1 MIVYKNFLRLI
12 CTKVISTIIYVVIF
26 LFISF
31 MTLKSQNS
39 QVSEFAET
47 PLTVNIIDRDGSELS
62 KHLISYLKS
71 KHDVIIIDEKGKT
84 NEEILRKLKKDI
96 SLQRIHAGIIINKNM
111 EENVMSGK
119 KALITFKDDRKKS
132 GFYMDLQLNTYL
144 TFAASVK
151 KTQGYFD
158 FQRIEKALQVN
169 TKVNKI
175 SFQKNT
181 SVNIWFKIFF
191 NFLGWIVFSVVLN
204 SVGWAMFELNN
215 ERLKMRNNVSPVSTF
230 RFVCENFLAQLTI
243 VIFILSI
250 LIGFAIITNITRL
263 ENIPLLLY
271 TFNALM
277 YTAVILSLTFMLNS
291 FLKKGSVM
299 GILGTVLPLSMAFIS
314 GIFVEQELLPDFIVN
329 ISRLFPTYYYI
340 RANEFTQV
348 NLSID
353 WKNIGMLFL
362 FLFLYFTVG
371 TYFSKL
377 GRSQSKI
384 EFAQQ

>member
-12 CTKVISTIIYVVIF
+12 WTKVISTIIYVIIF

-31 MTLKSQNS
+31 MTLKSGNS

-47 PLTVNIIDRDGSELS
+47 PLTVNIIDRDNSELS

-84 NEEILRKLKKDI
+84 DEEILRKLKKDI

-111 EENVMSGK
+111 EENVMNGK
-119 KALITFKDDRKKS
+119 KTLITFKDDRKKS

-144 TFAASVK
+144 TFAANVK
-151 KTQGYFD
+151 NAQGYFD

-215 ERLKMRNNVSPVSTF
+215 ERLKRRNNVSPVSTF

-263 ENIPLLLY
+263 ENIPLLFY

-299 GILGTVLPLSMAFIS
+299 GIVGTVLPLSLAFIS

-340 RANEFTQV
+340 MANEFTQV

>member
-1 MIVYKNFLRLI
+1 MFLRYRL
-12 CTKVISTIIYVVIF
+12 YA
-26 LFISF
+26 LF
-31 MTLKSQNS
+31 
-39 QVSEFAET
+39 V
-47 PLTVNIIDRDGSELS
+47 
-62 KHLISYLKS
+62 
-71 KHDVIIIDEKGKT
+71 KT
-84 NEEILRKLKKDI
+84 
-96 SLQRIHAGIIINKNM
+96 
-111 EENVMSGK
+111 
-119 KALITFKDDRKKS
+119 
-132 GFYMDLQLNTYL
+132 
-144 TFAASVK
+144 
-151 KTQGYFD
+151 
-158 FQRIEKALQVN
+158 
-169 TKVNKI
+169 
-175 SFQKNT
+175 
-181 SVNIWFKIFF
+181 
-191 NFLGWIVFSVVLN
+191 
-204 SVGWAMFELNN
+204 
-215 ERLKMRNNVSPVSTF
+215 
-230 RFVCENFLAQLTI
+230 FLAQLTI
-243 VIFILSI
+243 VVLILSI

-263 ENIPLLLY
+263 ENIPLLFY

-340 RANEFTQV
+340 MANEFTQV

>member
-12 CTKVISTIIYVVIF
+12 WTKVISTIIYVIIF

-31 MTLKSQNS
+31 MTLKSGNS

-47 PLTVNIIDRDGSELS
+47 PLTVNIIDRDNSELS
-62 KHLISYLKS
+62 KHLISYLRS
-71 KHDVIIIDEKGKT
+71 KHDVIIIDEKDKT
-84 NEEILRKLKKDI
+84 DEEILRKLKKDI

-111 EENVMSGK
+111 EENVMNGK

-144 TFAASVK
+144 TFASNVK

-175 SFQKNT
+175 SFQKNA

-191 NFLGWIVFSVVLN
+191 KYLGWIVFSVVLN

-215 ERLKMRNNVSPVSTF
+215 ERLKMRNNVSPVSTL

-243 VIFILSI
+243 VVFILSI

-263 ENIPLLLY
+263 ENIPLLFY

-291 FLKKGSVM
+291 FLKKGTVM
-299 GILGTVLPLSMAFIS
+299 GILGTVLPISMAFI
-314 GIFVEQELLPDFIVN
+314 
-329 ISRLFPTYYYI
+329 
-340 RANEFTQV
+340 
-348 NLSID
+348 
-353 WKNIGMLFL
+353 
-362 FLFLYFTVG
+362 
-371 TYFSKL
+371 
-377 GRSQSKI
+377 
-384 EFAQQ
+384 

>member
-12 CTKVISTIIYVVIF
+12 LTKIISTIIYVIIF

-31 MTLKSQNS
+31 MTLKSGNS

-47 PLTVNIIDRDGSELS
+47 PLTVNIIDRDDSELS

-71 KHDVIIIDEKGKT
+71 KHDVIITDEKGKT
-84 NEEILRKLKKDI
+84 DEEILRKLKKDI

-111 EENVMSGK
+111 EENVMNGK
-119 KALITFKDDRKKS
+119 KTIITFKDDRKKS

-144 TFAASVK
+144 TFAANVK
-151 KTQGYFD
+151 KAQGNFD

-191 NFLGWIVFSVVLN
+191 NFLGWLLFSVVLN

-215 ERLKMRNNVSPVSTF
+215 ERLKMRNNVSPLSTL

-243 VIFILSI
+243 VILILSI

-263 ENIPLLLY
+263 EHIPLLFY

-340 RANEFTQV
+340 MANEFTQV

>member
-1 MIVYKNFLRLI
+1 
-12 CTKVISTIIYVVIF
+12 
-26 LFISF
+26 
-31 MTLKSQNS
+31 MTLKSGNS

-84 NEEILRKLKKDI
+84 DEEILRKLKKDI

-111 EENVMSGK
+111 EENVMNGK

-144 TFAASVK
+144 TFAANIK
-151 KTQGYFD
+151 KAQGYFD

-191 NFLGWIVFSVVLN
+191 NYLGWIVFSVVLN

-215 ERLKMRNNVSPVSTF
+215 ERLKMRNNVSPVSTL

-243 VIFILSI
+243 VVFILSI

-263 ENIPLLLY
+263 ENIPLLFY

-340 RANEFTQV
+340 MANEFTQV

>member
-1 MIVYKNFLRLI
+1 
-12 CTKVISTIIYVVIF
+12 
-26 LFISF
+26 
-31 MTLKSQNS
+31 
-39 QVSEFAET
+39 
-47 PLTVNIIDRDGSELS
+47 
-62 KHLISYLKS
+62 
-71 KHDVIIIDEKGKT
+71 
-84 NEEILRKLKKDI
+84 
-96 SLQRIHAGIIINKNM
+96 
-111 EENVMSGK
+111 
-119 KALITFKDDRKKS
+119 
-132 GFYMDLQLNTYL
+132 
-144 TFAASVK
+144 
-151 KTQGYFD
+151 
-158 FQRIEKALQVN
+158 
-169 TKVNKI
+169 VNKI
-175 SFQKNT
+175 SFQENT

-277 YTAVILSLTFMLNS
+277 YTAVILSLAFMLNS

-299 GILGTVLPLSMAFIS
+299 GIVGTVLPLSLAFIS

-340 RANEFTQV
+340 MANEFTQV